1 VTTPILAAM
10 FAAFAWG
17 FGAAFSLVIGGAV
30 SLIRP
35 INRKALGLTMAFGS
49 GVLLS
54 AVAYDLVQ
62 EGFNVSADPI
72 AVALGLAGGA
82 LTFYFGDLA
91 IDRLGGANRK
101 RAQGMDQADSPL
113 AIVLGIILDGIP
125 ESIVIGLTLLG
136 GATIDLAVVIAV
148 FLSNIPESVS
158 ATVGLK
164 QSGWASS
171 RILGLWLLVSLV
183 SGAAAWFG
191 FAAFGAL
198 EPRAIALVDAFAA
211 GAILTM
217 LTDTMIPEGFQ
228 LGGRQAG
235 LAVTLGFGLAFG
247 LTILP

>member
-1 VTTPILAAM
+1 M

-17 FGAAFSLVIGGAV
+17 FAAAFSLVIGGAI
-30 SLIRP
+30 SLVRP
-35 INRKALGLTMAFGS
+35 INRKLLGLTMAFGS
-49 GVLLS
+49 GVLIS
-54 AVAYDLVQ
+54 AVAYDLVL
-62 EGFNVSADPI
+62 EGFHVAADPVAI
-72 AVALGLAGGA
+72 ALGLAGGA
-82 LTFYFGDLA
+82 LTFYLGDLA
-91 IDRLGGANRK
+91 IDRLGGENRT
-101 RAQGMDQADSPL
+101 RAEGMDQADSPL

-136 GATIDLAVVIAV
+136 GQTIDLAVVIAV

-164 QSGWASS
+164 ETGWRPA

-183 SGAAAWFG
+183 SGAASWFG
-191 FAAFGAL
+191 FTVFGGLDPSAV
-198 EPRAIALVDAFAA
+198 ALVDAFAA

-217 LTDTMIPEGFQ
+217 LTDTMIPQGFQ

>member
-1 VTTPILAAM
+1 M

-30 SLIRP
+30 SLVRP
-35 INRKALGLTMAFGS
+35 ISPKALGLTMAFGS

-62 EGFNVSADPI
+62 EGFRVAADGI
-72 AVALGLAGGA
+72 TIALGLAAGA
-82 LTFYFGDLA
+82 LTFYVGDLL
-91 IDRLGGANRK
+91 IDRMGGANRT
-101 RAQGMDQADSPL
+101 RSQGVDQADSPL

-158 ATVGLK
+158 ATTGLRE
-164 QSGWASS
+164 SGWAPS

-183 SGAAAWFG
+183 SGAAALIG
-191 FAAFGAL
+191 FAVLGNFSGDAV
-198 EPRAIALVDAFAA
+198 ALVDAFAA

-217 LTDTMIPEGFQ
+217 LTDTMIPESFK

-247 LTILP
+247 LTVLP